1 MMEERYELAKER
13 LTEIHKEETVK
24 EPYCSYFRRVAFFL
38 LEMSQIYEDIKAG
51 SYFEKSTE
59 ELRSANEVM
68 FADVLPELYE
78 ESYANPVYAVSMLG
92 DDYGQILSFVYT

>member
-1 MMEERYELAKER
+1 M
-13 LTEIHKEETVK
+13 
-24 EPYCSYFRRVAFFL
+24 
-38 LEMSQIYEDIKAG
+38 EMSQIYEDIKAG

-78 ESYANPVYAVSMLG
+78 ESHANPVYAVSMLG
-92 DDYGQILSFVYT
+92 DDYGQILSFVYTQMRSVIPKSMNRIWMNL